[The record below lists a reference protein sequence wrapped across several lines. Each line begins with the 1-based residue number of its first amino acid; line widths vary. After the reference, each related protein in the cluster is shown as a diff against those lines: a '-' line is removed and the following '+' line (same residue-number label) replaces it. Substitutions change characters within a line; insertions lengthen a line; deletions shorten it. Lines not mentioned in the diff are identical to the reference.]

1 MVSLQKVINKM
12 EPGMYVALSNMEKFS
27 TIGGKIL
34 NVEEEYIEL
43 SIDGKS
49 KIITDFEPYKVL
61 SLVDKDSRDII
72 KTRLKNIEEL
82 CFGGS
87 DIRTVKVFRNI
98 LAIWR
103 LFDEDDREEFS
114 TVLADKMDA
123 DAVCDIMDDLVAR
136 QEKIVEL
143 MGVKVAE

>member
-34 NVEEEYIEL
+34 NVEEQYIQL

-61 SLVDKDSRDII
+61 SLVDKDSQDII
-72 KTRLKNIEEL
+72 KTISECNHTCRCCL
-82 CFGGS
+82 CVIP
-87 DIRTVKVFRNI
+87 D
-98 LAIWR
+98 
-103 LFDEDDREEFS
+103 
-114 TVLADKMDA
+114 
-123 DAVCDIMDDLVAR
+123 
-136 QEKIVEL
+136 
-143 MGVKVAE
+143 

>member
-34 NVEEEYIEL
+34 NVEEQYIEL

-61 SLVDKDSRDII
+61 SLVDKNGQDII

-136 QEKIVEL
+136 QDKIVEL

>member
-1 MVSLQKVINKM
+1 MVSLQKVMNKM

-34 NVEEEYIEL
+34 NVGEQYIEL

-49 KIITDFEPYKVL
+49 KIITDFEAYKVL
-61 SLVDKDSRDII
+61 SLVDKDSQDII

-87 DIRTVKVFRNI
+87 DVRTVKVFRNI

-114 TVLADKMDA
+114 TVLADKMDS

-136 QEKIVEL
+136 QNKIAEL

>member
-12 EPGMYVALSNMEKFS
+12 EPDMYVALSNMEKFS
-27 TIGGKIL
+27 TMGGKIL
-34 NVEEEYIEL
+34 NVEEQYIEL

-61 SLVDKDSRDII
+61 SLVDKDSQDII

-114 TVLADKMDA
+114 TVLANKMNS

-136 QEKIVEL
+136 QDKIVEL

>member
-34 NVEEEYIEL
+34 NVEEQYIQL

-61 SLVDKDSRDII
+61 SLVDKDSQDII

-82 CFGGS
+82 CFGGL

-136 QEKIVEL
+136 QDKIVEL

>member
-34 NVEEEYIEL
+34 NVEEQYIEL

-49 KIITDFEPYKVL
+49 KIITDFDPYKVL
-61 SLVDKDSRDII
+61 SLVDKNSQDIV

-87 DIRTVKVFRNI
+87 DVRTVKVFRNI
-98 LAIWR
+98 LSIWR

-114 TVLADKMDA
+114 TVLADKIDA

-136 QEKIVEL
+136 QDKIVEL

>member
-34 NVEEEYIEL
+34 NVEEQYIQL

-61 SLVDKDSRDII
+61 SLVDKDSQDII

-82 CFGGS
+82 CFGGF

>member
-1 MVSLQKVINKM
+1 
-12 EPGMYVALSNMEKFS
+12 MYVALSNMEKFS

-34 NVEEEYIEL
+34 NVEEQYIEL

-136 QEKIVEL
+136 QDKIVEL

>member
-34 NVEEEYIEL
+34 NVEEQYIEL

-61 SLVDKDSRDII
+61 SLVDKDSQEII

-136 QEKIVEL
+136 QDKIVEL

>member
-34 NVEEEYIEL
+34 NVEEQYIEL

>member
-34 NVEEEYIEL
+34 NVEEQYIQL

-61 SLVDKDSRDII
+61 SLVDKDSQDII

-82 CFGGS
+82 CFGGL

-98 LAIWR
+98 
-103 LFDEDDREEFS
+103 
-114 TVLADKMDA
+114 
-123 DAVCDIMDDLVAR
+123 
-136 QEKIVEL
+136 
-143 MGVKVAE
+143 

>member
-34 NVEEEYIEL
+34 NVEEQYIEL

-136 QEKIVEL
+136 QDKIVEL

>member
-34 NVEEEYIEL
+34 NVEEQYIEL

-49 KIITDFEPYKVL
+49 KIITDFDPYKVL
-61 SLVDKDSRDII
+61 SLVDKNSQDIV

-87 DIRTVKVFRNI
+87 DVRTVKVFRNI

-136 QEKIVEL
+136 QDKIVEL
-143 MGVKVAE
+143 MGVKVTE

>member
-34 NVEEEYIEL
+34 NVEEQYIEL

-61 SLVDKDSRDII
+61 SLVDKDSQDII

-136 QEKIVEL
+136 QDKIVEL

>member
-34 NVEEEYIEL
+34 NVEEQYIKL

-61 SLVDKDSRDII
+61 SLVDKDSQDII

-136 QEKIVEL
+136 QDKIVEL

>member
-34 NVEEEYIEL
+34 NVEEQYIEL

-61 SLVDKDSRDII
+61 SLVDKDSQDII

-87 DIRTVKVFRNI
+87 DVRTVKVFRNI

-123 DAVCDIMDDLVAR
+123 DAVCDIIDDLVAR

>member
-27 TIGGKIL
+27 TLGGKIL
-34 NVEEEYIEL
+34 NVEEQYIEL

-61 SLVDKDSRDII
+61 SLVDKNSQDIV

-87 DIRTVKVFRNI
+87 DVRTVKVFRNI

-136 QEKIVEL
+136 QDKIVEL

>member
-34 NVEEEYIEL
+34 NVEEQYIEL

-49 KIITDFEPYKVL
+49 KIITDFDPYKVL
-61 SLVDKDSRDII
+61 SLVDKNSQDIV

-87 DIRTVKVFRNI
+87 DVRTVKVFRNI

-114 TVLADKMDA
+114 TVLADKIDA

-136 QEKIVEL
+136 QDKIVEL

>member
-34 NVEEEYIEL
+34 NVEEQYIQL

-61 SLVDKDSRDII
+61 SLVDKDSQDII

-82 CFGGS
+82 CFGGL

-136 QEKIVEL
+136 QERIAEL

>member
-1 MVSLQKVINKM
+1 MVSIQKVINKM

-34 NVEEEYIEL
+34 NVEEQYIEL

-61 SLVDKDSRDII
+61 SLVDKNSQDIV

-87 DIRTVKVFRNI
+87 DVRTVKVFRNI

-143 MGVKVAE
+143 LGVKVAE

>member
-1 MVSLQKVINKM
+1 M
-12 EPGMYVALSNMEKFS
+12 
-27 TIGGKIL
+27 
-34 NVEEEYIEL
+34 

-61 SLVDKDSRDII
+61 SLVDKDSQDII

-114 TVLADKMDA
+114 TVLANKMNS

-136 QEKIVEL
+136 QDKIVEL

>member
-34 NVEEEYIEL
+34 NVEEQYIKL
-43 SIDGKS
+43 RIDGKS

-61 SLVDKDSRDII
+61 SLVDKDSQDII

-136 QEKIVEL
+136 QDKIVEL

>member
-27 TIGGKIL
+27 TLGGKIL
-34 NVEEEYIEL
+34 NVEEQYIEL

-61 SLVDKDSRDII
+61 SLVDKNSQDIV

-87 DIRTVKVFRNI
+87 DVRTVKVFRNI
-98 LAIWR
+98 WAIWR

-136 QEKIVEL
+136 QDKIVEL
-143 MGVKVAE
+143 MSVKVAE

>member
-34 NVEEEYIEL
+34 NVEEQYIQL

-61 SLVDKDSRDII
+61 SLVDKDSQDII

-82 CFGGS
+82 CFGGL

-136 QEKIVEL
+136 QEKIAEL

>member
-34 NVEEEYIEL
+34 NVEEQYIEL

-49 KIITDFEPYKVL
+49 KIITDFDPYKVL
-61 SLVDKDSRDII
+61 SLVDKNSQDIV

-87 DIRTVKVFRNI
+87 DVRTVKVFRNI

-136 QEKIVEL
+136 QDKIVEL